1 LHHHLNGT
9 LTMYLIYDEDKE
21 LMRTVA
27 RQEEARQIVEQREG
41 WTFKCVR
48 MPVAK
53 PDLSQL
59 GEAPF

>member
-1 LHHHLNGT
+1 
-9 LTMYLIYDEDKE
+9 MSYIIYDEE
-21 LMRTVA
+21 SQPMRIVG
-27 RQEEARQIVEQREG
+27 RKEEAQAICAVREG

-48 MPVAK
+48 MPVIK

>member
-1 LHHHLNGT
+1 LI
-9 LTMYLIYDEDKE
+9 MYMIYDENKE

-27 RQEEARQIVEQREG
+27 RQEEAQQIVQQRDG

-48 MPVAK
+48 VPVIK
-53 PDLSQL
+53 PDISQL

>member
-1 LHHHLNGT
+1 MI
-9 LTMYLIYDEDKE
+9 MYLIYDENKE

-27 RQEEARQIVEQREG
+27 RQEEAKQIVESREG

-48 MPVAK
+48 MPVIK
-53 PDLSQL
+53 PDVSQL